1 MGNFEDLFGDLF
13 GDIFQGYK
21 NTSRYKDDSMMEII
35 YRKKEFEENLNEMWK
50 IYTSGNFAQ
59 ITEYQKGVEQIKET
73 GLKVMRNSAGEHKII
88 VPK

>member
-1 MGNFEDLFGDLF
+1 MGNFEDLF

-21 NTSRYKDDSMMEII
+21 NTSKYKDDSMMEIL

-50 IYTSGNFAQ
+50 IYMSGNFAQ
-59 ITEYQKGVEQIKET
+59 IAEYQKGVDQIKEV